1 MPAEVRL
8 LPGRER
14 ALLRH
19 HPWIF
24 SGAVGT
30 LEGDPSPGETVE
42 VTSAGGEWLARAAY
56 SPASQIRAR
65 VWTWKP
71 EEAIDEAFFG
81 RRIRASL
88 ARRETL
94 RADPQTTA
102 YRELHAE
109 SDGLPGVIVDRY
121 GEVRVVQLLTAGAEH
136 HRAAIFQALQPGC
149 EALVERS
156 DASVRGLEGLEE
168 RTGTVWGSDPGD
180 DLVVLEHGLRYHV
193 DVHHGHKTGF
203 YLDQRENRQLLRSG
217 MAGKEVLNC
226 FAYTGGFAICALAGG
241 AARVLSIDSSSA
253 SLETARANVRL
264 NGLDESGC
272 EWLEADVFDALR
284 RLRDRR
290 AAFDV
295 IVLDPPRFA
304 ATTAQVDRAARG
316 YKDINLMAFRLLRDG
331 GTLLTFSCSGG
342 VSPDLFQKIVADAA
356 LDAGVEGIVTGWL
369 GQPADHPVDLAFP
382 EGRYLKG
389 LEVRVTSPLP
399 R

>member
-1 MPAEVRL
+1 MPAGLRL

-24 SGAVGT
+24 SGAVGSVD
-30 LEGDPSPGETVE
+30 GDPRPGETVE
-42 VTSAGGEWLARAAY
+42 VTSAAGDWLARAAY

-71 EEAIDEAFFG
+71 EEVIDDAYFV
-81 RRIRASL
+81 RRIQASL

-94 RADPQTTA
+94 HTDPQTTA

-121 GEVRVVQLLTAGAEH
+121 GDARVVQLLTAGAEH
-136 HRAAIFQALQPGC
+136 HRAAILHALQPGC
-149 EALVERS
+149 AALVERS

-168 RTGTVWGSDPGD
+168 RTGLVWGDDPGD
-180 DLVVLEHGLRYHV
+180 DLVILEHGLRYHV

-203 YLDQRENRQLLRSG
+203 YLDQRENRQLLRTG
-217 MAGKEVLNC
+217 VDGREVLNC
-226 FAYTGGFAICALAGG
+226 FAYTGGFAVCALAGG
-241 AARVLSIDSSSA
+241 AARVLSIDTSA
-253 SLETARANVRL
+253 SSLETARANVRA
-264 NGLDESGC
+264 NSLDESRC
-272 EWLEADVFDALR
+272 EWMEADVFEALR

-290 AAFDV
+290 AAFDL

-316 YKDINLMAFRLLRDG
+316 YKDINLMAFRLLREG
-331 GTLLTFSCSGG
+331 GTLITFSCSGG
-342 VSPDLFQKIVADAA
+342 VSAELFQKIVADAA
-356 LDAGVEGIVTGWL
+356 LDAGVEAVITGWL
-369 GQPADHPVDLAFP
+369 GQPVDHPVDLAFP

-389 LEVRVTSPLP
+389 LVICVTRPQG